1 MNRLRTHIARIIVAV
16 LVWMGFSLYLV
27 QPTQAN
33 QSSQAFA
40 SWLSKMAKP
49 SDGADLQ
56 QELNDLG
63 KSGEHLDQIIEKAS
77 RIVSSNNE
85 NFDFSF
91 AESTA
96 SQHLDQLLLIEWNQ
110 FQTGNAMASIPAQQS
125 AKVAVQATLDK
136 LGTVGLATVGA
147 ERFDVYT
154 KTDGQSLVTEKAL
167 ATSLVPMVDCI
178 AIGAP

>member
-1 MNRLRTHIARIIVAV
+1 MNRFRTHTARIVIAV

-27 QPTQAN
+27 QPTQAK
-33 QSSQAFA
+33 QSPQAFA
-40 SWLSKMAKP
+40 SWLSKMAKS

-63 KSGEHLDQIIEKAS
+63 KSGEHLDKIIEKAS
-77 RIVSSNNE
+77 RIVRSNNE

-96 SQHLDQLLLIEWNQ
+96 AHHLDQLLLIEWNQ

-125 AKVAVQATLDK
+125 VKIAVQATLDK
-136 LGTVGLATVGA
+136 LGTVGLAVVGT
-147 ERFDVYT
+147 EKFDLHT
-154 KTDGQSLVTEKAL
+154 NIDSQSLVVEKAL
-167 ATSLVPMVDCI
+167 ITSLVPMVDCI